1 MMFSCLPTTDPGPVA
16 GSESWS
22 LPAPI
27 RPDFPRQS
35 VAVPGEICS
44 SSGLS
49 TRALVMTCQEH
60 LGVTYVTLN
69 EDPCPHMV
77 IHNQTPLSMLLR
89 ENVKE
94 PPRTE
99 VYCRPLPANSS
110 LHHGLYHHFSSF
122 PACRQREPLPTVR
135 LKTSPDPNSLPP
147 GDLQASPEWSDPVDI
162 NCPGTQVVFL
172 PGFGCLYIDVVHQ
185 DGTIILTLAPEGSV
199 DSVMSLHNR
208 TSNRKL
214 AFRVLLSEASV
225 SLSDDITSR
234 SGSVEL
240 LRLTLSKLLLNLCPA
255 RLGDSG
261 MGLVTAGMG
270 EACLVEVHCASLQV
284 GRLVFIG
291 HLTKAVYRSPDEG
304 CL

>member
-1 MMFSCLPTTDPGPVA
+1 
-16 GSESWS
+16 
-22 LPAPI
+22 
-27 RPDFPRQS
+27 
-35 VAVPGEICS
+35 
-44 SSGLS
+44 
-49 TRALVMTCQEH
+49 MTCQEH
-60 LGVTYVTLN
+60 LGVTCVTLN

-185 DGTIILTLAPEGSV
+185 DGTIILPWHQRAA
-199 DSVMSLHNR
+199 

-261 MGLVTAGMG
+261 MGAG
-270 EACLVEVHCASLQV
+270 HRRD
-284 GRLVFIG
+284 GRGLSG
-291 HLTKAVYRSPDEG
+291 RSPLCQPAG
-304 CL
+304 G